1 MPAPTS
7 SDIPWP
13 TLEAVAEQV
22 RSCRLCGLAEG
33 RTNAVPGEGSP
44 ASGIVFI
51 GEGPG
56 FHEDRQGRPFV
67 GRAGELLDALLPTVP
82 LQREDVFITN
92 VVKCRAPDN
101 RDPQPREVAA
111 CRPYLEAQIALL
123 RPRVI
128 VPLGRHSLMW
138 FLPNARISSDHG
150 RMLRWKGHLVFPLYH
165 PAAALRSSNIRAQ
178 LEADMKRLPQA
189 IVAALDPASAAPLP
203 SPEPEEE
210 EQHPA
215 EKETQGQM
223 DLF

>member
-1 MPAPTS
+1 M
-7 SDIPWP
+7 PWP

-33 RTNAVPGEGSP
+33 RTNAVPGEGSA
-44 ASGIVFI
+44 ASGVVFI

-56 FHEDRQGRPFV
+56 FHEDRLGRPFV
-67 GRAGELLDALLPTVP
+67 GRAGELLDALLPSVP
-82 LQREDVFITN
+82 LRREDVFITN

-128 VPLGRHSLMW
+128 VPLGRHSLTW
-138 FLPNARISSDHG
+138 FFPDARISNDHG
-150 RMLRWKGHLVFPLYH
+150 RMLRWKGYLVFPLYH
-165 PAAALRSSNIRAQ
+165 PAAALRSGNIRTL

-189 IVAALDPASAAPLP
+189 MVAALDPTSATSPP
-203 SPEPEEE
+203 SPERGEAE
-210 EQHPA
+210 PA
-215 EKETQGQM
+215 EKETQQQL